1 MKNFQNQVKI
11 SPFQHCTNEEH
22 CLSLMSHFHRIG
34 AGDLLAMANSL
45 SGKASAQFAVKIEQ
59 YRHLPEEIGSALQK
73 IVYIVNGGRS
83 SEAMDTFCHSLAFGI
98 LQRLYQMVYQC
109 CCDFQ
114 SLPSNMSSQT

>member
-1 MKNFQNQVKI
+1 MQDDLKFLENRLPK
-11 SPFQHCTNEEH
+11 HEE
-22 CLSLMSHFHRIG
+22 LPES
-34 AGDLLAMANSL
+34 GDLLAMANSL